1 MTVETAVS
9 GRIAPEPDECIQM
22 YRQMVLIRHFE
33 ELALKLRQEGL
44 IHGVVH
50 PYSGQEAVAVGVC
63 ANLRPSD
70 RIVSNHRG
78 HGHCIAK
85 GADIKRMMAELF
97 GRRDGYCKGK
107 GGSMHIADFDVGMLG
122 ANGIV
127 GAGLPIAAGA
137 AVAAQLDGS
146 DAVAVGFFGDGAT
159 GEGPFHES
167 LNISAL
173 MKLPVVWVC
182 ENNQYAGDTPIESG
196 LSAHNVADL
205 AAGYNMPGGVVDG
218 NDVLAVYAATREA
231 VQRARAGAGPTLLE
245 CKTWR
250 RHGHAYRDVPP
261 PDRRPPDRIAYWDA
275 RDPIPAFEG
284 YLQQRGFVSPDQLA
298 DVRLSIEQD
307 LAEAV
312 AFADASPYPA
322 PEDALEDVFAP

>member
-1 MTVETAVS
+1 MPETAQS
-9 GRIAPEPDECIQM
+9 PAAGALDADLCIEM

-33 ELALKLRQEGL
+33 ELALELRLQDR

-50 PYSGQEAVAVGVC
+50 PYSGQEAIAVGVC
-63 ANLRPSD
+63 ANLRVTD

-137 AVAAQLDGS
+137 GVAAQLEGS

-167 LNISAL
+167 LNVASL
-173 MKLPVVWVC
+173 LKLPVIWVC
-182 ENNQYAGDTPIESG
+182 ENNQFAADTPVGAG

-205 AAGYNMPGGVVDG
+205 AAGYQMPGYVVDG
-218 NDVLAVYAATREA
+218 NDVVAVYAAVHQA
-231 VQRARAGAGPTLLE
+231 VARARAGEGPTLLE

-250 RHGHAYRDVPP
+250 HHQHAVRDVIA
-261 PDRRPPDRIAYWDA
+261 PDRRPPDLIAHWVA
-275 RDPIPAFEG
+275 RDPIPAFET
-284 YLQQRGFVSPDQLA
+284 YLKERRVLSADQMA
-298 DVRLSIEQD
+298 DIGLSIDQD
-307 LAEAV
+307 LVEAV
-312 AFADASPYPA
+312 AFADASPYPE
-322 PEDALEDVFAP
+322 PEEALLDVFAD

>member
-1 MTVETAVS
+1 MIHATDSPPAS
-9 GRIAPEPDECIQM
+9 AFEPDLCIQM

-33 ELALKLRQEGL
+33 ELALKLRLEER

-50 PYSGQEAVAVGVC
+50 PYSGEEAIAVGVC
-63 ANLRPSD
+63 ATLRVTD

-85 GADIKRMMAELF
+85 GADVKRMMAELF

-107 GGSMHIADFDVGMLG
+107 GGSMHIADFDAGMLG

-137 AVAAQLDGS
+137 GVAAQLEGS

-167 LNISAL
+167 LNVASL
-173 MKLPVVWVC
+173 LKLPVVWVC
-182 ENNQYAGDTPIESG
+182 ENNQYAAETPVASG
-196 LSAHNVADL
+196 LAAANVADL
-205 AAGYNMPGGVVDG
+205 AAGYDMPGYVVDG
-218 NDVLAVYAATREA
+218 NDVLAVYSATRAA
-231 VQRARAGAGPTLLE
+231 VQRARTGHGPTLLE

-250 RHGHAYRDVPP
+250 RHQHAVRDVVQ
-261 PDRRPPDRIAYWDA
+261 PDRRPSDLVAHWEA
-275 RDPIPAFEG
+275 RDPIPAFER
-284 YLQQRGFVSPDQLA
+284 YLQEGRILTAEQMA
-298 DVRLSIEQD
+298 DIGLSIDQD
-307 LAEAV
+307 LVDAVDFAE
-312 AFADASPYPA
+312 ASPYPA
-322 PEDALEDVFAP
+322 PEEALEDVFAL